1 MRLAVRTGPEADQ
14 LPVHRLSRPSV
25 AVLLAAFVIGIVA
38 GAVMHAHR
46 SSVIERHVAGTNA
59 ITVHVVVAVVA
70 VVVVAFVEL
79 SASRRAIEGDRSP
92 WVAPFC
98 TNALSRLRQTVRAS
112 RGISA
117 ARLLPT
123 ALLLLL
129 LLYSPFR
136 MGAQIVGGI
145 DPNATVN
152 AWGGPTYLGALLAHW
167 LDCIVGF
174 YAAAFLLSRL
184 LVKSSG

>member
-1 MRLAVRTGPEADQ
+1 VNRLC
-14 LPVHRLSRPSV
+14 RPSV
-25 AVLLAAFVIGIVA
+25 AALFAAFVIGIIE
-38 GAVMHAHR
+38 GALNYAHR
-46 SSVIERHVAGTNA
+46 SSVIKQHVAGTNA
-59 ITVHVVVAVVA
+59 ISVHVVLAIVAVAVVA
-70 VVVVAFVEL
+70 VVEL
-79 SASRRAIEGDRSP
+79 SASRSAIQRAGSP

-98 TNALSRLRQTVRAS
+98 TNALSRLRRTLRAS

-117 ARLLPT
+117 VRLLPT
-123 ALLLLL
+123 ALLFLV
-129 LLYSPFR
+129 LLYAPFR

-174 YAAAFLLSRL
+174 YAAVFLLSRL
-184 LVKSSG
+184 LLKSSG